1 MKKAISFSMLL
12 ISLIILPSCND
23 KDDEDLSLIKFEST
37 AKILGRDTAICA
49 CCGNWILKI
58 DGIDNAYQFVT
69 LPASSNI
76 NLETVTFPVSVKI
89 NWSIDESSAC
99 KFVVVEAIE
108 LN

>member
-12 ISLIILPSCND
+12 ISLIILPCCND

-58 DGIDNAYQFVT
+58 DGIDNTYQFVT
-69 LPASSNI
+69 LPANSNI
-76 NLETVTFPVSVKI
+76 NLDTATFPISVKM
-89 NWSIDESSAC
+89 NWSVDESSTC